1 MEKQNSWFAINVY
14 GCTVSPKKQKINVFP
29 YYISVR
35 PPEIRRV
42 NLLLVEVD
50 CSNNDVPEDE
60 GITDE
65 DYIPEDD
72 IIDESYDPADYEY
85 EPEPQ
90 EKETRYH
97 YCGITRF
104 DRLLHGQNNKHRE
117 KTHFCD
123 RCLYGFTREDLL
135 NKHKE
140 DCYGIN
146 KNSTRI
152 DMPPEGSYIRFKNH
166 QNQMPVPCVIYAD
179 FESIIKPKTE
189 TAGDKSEINSEH
201 EACGLGTK
209 WSDMMA
215 KPNTL

>member
-1 MEKQNSWFAINVY
+1 M
-14 GCTVSPKKQKINVFP
+14 
-29 YYISVR
+29 
-35 PPEIRRV
+35 
-42 NLLLVEVD
+42 VEVD

-60 GITDE
+60 GMIDE

-90 EKETRYH
+90 EKG
-97 YCGITRF
+97 GITRF
-104 DRLLHGQNNKHRE
+104 DRLLHGQNKHRE

-166 QNQMPVPCVIYAD
+166 QNQMPVPYVIYAD
-179 FESIIKPKTE
+179 FESIIKPE
-189 TAGDKSEINSEH
+189 NSR
-201 EACGLGTK
+201 
-209 WSDMMA
+209 
-215 KPNTL
+215 